1 MAVVPRR
8 ALALAVVASG
18 LLAGPAAMAQ
28 VYTRVN
34 SRGVLEATN
43 VPDETGF
50 RLTYPGKGTLIH
62 SRGFRFGYRG
72 EFDGHIADAA
82 RAFGVPL
89 DLVRAIIQVESEYD
103 SQAVSSKGAQ
113 GLMQLMPATA
123 ARFGVDDAFDPRQ
136 NIFGGVEYLAF
147 LLDLFGGDVAL
158 AAAGYNAGENAVLR
172 HKGVP
177 PYKET
182 RGYVQKVQAVLG
194 GRVTAISYAR
204 RRTAS
209 EPASSAPVV
218 GYAPAQRGRAGGGGR
233 LSITP
238 AARPAPIVPARP
250 RTYYRWVDAAGQ
262 LHVASQPPEQE
273 GQAYTAIRALD

>member
-158 AAAGYNAGENAVLR
+158 AAAGYNAGEGAVD
-172 HKGVP
+172 KYGGVP
-177 PYKET
+177 PYGET
-182 RGYVQKVQAVLG
+182 QRYVQRVGVLAE
-194 GRVTAISYAR
+194 RY
-204 RRTAS
+204 
-209 EPASSAPVV
+209 
-218 GYAPAQRGRAGGGGR
+218 RGV
-233 LSITP
+233 LNP
-238 AARPAPIVPARP
+238 
-250 RTYYRWVDAAGQ
+250 
-262 LHVASQPPEQE
+262 VASPLR
-273 GQAYTAIRALD
+273 GGLSAR